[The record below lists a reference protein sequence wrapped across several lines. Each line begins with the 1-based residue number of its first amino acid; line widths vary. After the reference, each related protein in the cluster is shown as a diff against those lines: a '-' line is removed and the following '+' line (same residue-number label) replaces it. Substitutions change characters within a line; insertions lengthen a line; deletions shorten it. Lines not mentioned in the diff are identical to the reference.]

1 MRKHKILIV
10 EHSEIIQNG
19 LCAIIK
25 AAPFNCD
32 LKCTDNQREINDYIR
47 NQHPVILLINPSVNL
62 DNRIEVI
69 KALRQESISIGFK
82 LVAIV
87 YAYFDDH
94 ILALFD
100 EVIYINDDMSKII
113 AKIGRL
119 LETES
124 VISEDETGATL
135 SQREMDVVRLIALGR
150 SNREMA
156 EELFIS
162 IHTVISHRKNIT
174 TKLGIK
180 SASGLTI
187 YAVINKLINADD
199 YGKTV

>member
-1 MRKHKILIV
+1 MRKLKILIV

-32 LKCTDNQREINDYIR
+32 LKCADNQREINDYIK
-47 NQHPVILLINPSVNL
+47 NQHPVVIFINPSVNL

-69 KALRQESISIGFK
+69 KSLRQESISIGFK

-87 YAYFDDH
+87 YAYFDEH

-100 EVIYINDDMSKII
+100 EVIYINDDMSRIITKIS
-113 AKIGRL
+113 RL
-119 LETES
+119 LERES
-124 VISEDETGATL
+124 VISEDETGAIL